1 MSWLSKA
8 FKKSK
13 RKGTGIFS
21 WGKSNTVKKMVSQIP
36 LAGDLLNAGLETL
49 SSSSSKAQRKARASK
64 TGKSWIN
71 IT

>member
-36 LAGDLLNAGLETL
+36 LAGDLLNAGIET
-49 SSSSSKAQRKARASK
+49 
-64 TGKSWIN
+64 
-71 IT
+71 

>member
-1 MSWLSKA
+1 MSWLSKQLS
-8 FKKSK
+8 KSK
-13 RKGTGIFS
+13 KKGTGIFS
-21 WGKSNTVKKMVSQIP
+21 WGKSDTVKAMVSQIP